1 MALFRGG
8 VYSVGAPKTQI
19 LALNRGGCLVKGG
32 AVFGMKATVIKIDFK
47 PQSDKLNK
55 ESPNFG
61 SKINHL

>member
-1 MALFRGG
+1 
-8 VYSVGAPKTQI
+8 
-19 LALNRGGCLVKGG
+19 
-32 AVFGMKATVIKIDFK
+32 MKATVIKIDFK